1 MQPVRILTHTAS
13 SCIGQGLAA
22 HYRALRE
29 GRSGLRA
36 NDYTRAPLATFIG
49 RVDGLEQAALPAT
62 WEAWDCRNNRLA
74 WLALQQDGLFDAAR
88 ALCARVPAHRLGVA
102 LGTSTA
108 SIAETEAAYL
118 ALDGRGLFPA
128 EARNR
133 KVHHP
138 HSLAAFVQEAT
149 GWYGPVLTVS
159 TACSS
164 GAKAWAAAARWL
176 QQGLCDAVL
185 VGGCDTLCGS
195 TLHGFASLEL
205 TSAQP
210 CRPFDRGRDGISIGE
225 AAAFAILVRD
235 DLDGAGGSGTPL
247 YLAGYG
253 ESADAHH
260 MSAPHPHGKGAR
272 LAITA
277 ALRRAGLAP
286 ADIDYINL
294 HGTATRLNDQVEA
307 ALVADMFPAGTRA
320 SSTKGWTGH
329 TLGAAG
335 ALEATLSLLALEHG
349 FMPGTLNCREP
360 DPACGPQLLLEG
372 GERAIR
378 TALSSSFGFGGSNAS
393 LVFCRGAT

>member
-1 MQPVRILTHTAS
+1 
-13 SCIGQGLAA
+13 
-22 HYRALRE
+22 LR
-29 GRSGLRA
+29 
-36 NDYTRAPLATFIG
+36 
-49 RVDGLEQAALPAT
+49 
-62 WEAWDCRNNRLA
+62 
-74 WLALQQDGLFDAAR
+74 
-88 ALCARVPAHRLGVA
+88 ARVPAHRLGVA

-118 ALDGRGLFPA
+118 ALDGRGLVPA
-128 EARNR
+128 QAHER
-133 KVHHP
+133 KVHDP
-138 HSLAAFVQEAT
+138 QALAAVGPAATGRYWPGPTVAKACSSGAKAWAAAVVQEAT

-253 ESADAHH
+253 ESSDAHH

-307 ALVADMFPAGTRA
+307 ALVA
-320 SSTKGWTGH
+320 
-329 TLGAAG
+329 
-335 ALEATLSLLALEHG
+335 
-349 FMPGTLNCREP
+349 
-360 DPACGPQLLLEG
+360 
-372 GERAIR
+372 
-378 TALSSSFGFGGSNAS
+378 
-393 LVFCRGAT
+393 